1 MRESAFGPIAI
12 YPDFWSRSDVTRAL
26 TSHDIGELFRLLKQ
40 WAGLS
45 QMRIGAATG
54 NAQGRVSEIIN
65 GKYKVRSMKS
75 LTRIAD
81 GLDMPGPARVALGLA
96 PGDSDSTAGPP
107 ARAVPDAPKH
117 PVPGP
122 QYPTTTEQAVTDTTS
137 LWRADAA
144 RSQEA
149 LSAPLN
155 PAAWNAAALAWLVSQ
170 PDSSLPEN
178 GRGRAV
184 GRADVARV
192 RSSSAL
198 FAELDNR
205 FGGAHARRSL
215 IHFLDRDAASLLT
228 GRYTDDVGREL
239 YAAVAEASLLTAWTS
254 YDCGL
259 NGLAQRY
266 FLQALRL
273 AQSAGDRRLACSV
286 LSAMSH
292 QATYLG
298 HFTEAANLARA
309 AHGGLLDVATPA
321 LTAQF
326 RAMEAR
332 ALARAGD
339 SRGCHAALAAAERA
353 FQAPEPG
360 RDPEFISYFNEA
372 ELAAEVAHCFRD
384 LGAARQAAQHAAL
397 ASPSDGEYA
406 RSDFFVTMVL
416 ADALADQ
423 ADADQACSVALDA
436 LRIGEALTSARC
448 VAYVREFRQR
458 LDRFGDN
465 PAVRDFT
472 EQAAGHALWIKAA

>member
-12 YPDFWSRSDVTRAL
+12 SPAFWSRPDVVRAL
-26 TSHDIGELFRLLKQ
+26 TSHDIGELFRLLKHRER
-40 WAGLS
+40 LS

-65 GKYKVRSMKS
+65 GKYKVRTIKS

-81 GLDMPGPARVALGLA
+81 GLDMPGPARAALGLA
-96 PGDSDSTAGPP
+96 PGVDNRPAGPP
-107 ARAVPDAPKH
+107 ARDIPDPPKH
-117 PVPGP
+117 PMPSP
-122 QYPTTTEQAVTDTTS
+122 QYPVTTEQAVTASTS
-137 LWRADAA
+137 LWRADQA
-144 RSQEA
+144 RSHEA
-149 LSAPLN
+149 LSAPLD

-170 PDSSLPEN
+170 PDSSLAEN
-178 GRGRAV
+178 GQGRAV
-184 GRADVARV
+184 GHADVARV
-192 RSSSAL
+192 HSSAAL

-228 GRYTDDVGREL
+228 GRYTDQVGCEL
-239 YAAVAEASLLTAWTS
+239 YAAVAEASLLAAWTS

-298 HFTEAANLARA
+298 HLTEAANLARA
-309 AHGGLLDVATPA
+309 AHGGLLGVATPA

-339 SRGCHAALAAAERA
+339 TRGCHAALAAAERA

-384 LGAARQAAQHAAL
+384 LGDARQAAQHAAM

-406 RSDFFVTMVL
+406 RSDFFVTMVM

-448 VAYVREFRQR
+448 VTYVREFRQR
-458 LDRFGDN
+458 LDRFGDY